1 MLCQIV
7 TKGSMFNEY
16 RKLLS
21 WSEIKKLNSWEEL
34 QNLSIS
40 QQIYFPVLSTLKA
53 LGHWQVWLAM
63 LFLALCV
70 YSGTKI
76 GIILGMKFGIFN
88 LPGLFGCIIGGGVFS
103 IVISYEA
110 KKALYEVMKKNN
122 SHKKA

>member
-34 QNLSIS
+34 QNLSSS

-70 YSGTKI
+70 YSGTKNRHH
-76 GIILGMKFGIFN
+76 FGNEVWN
-88 LPGLFGCIIGGGVFS
+88 LQSSRSVWVYNWRRHFQYCYFLRG
-103 IVISYEA
+103 
-110 KKALYEVMKKNN
+110 KKGFV
-122 SHKKA
+122 